1 MALVIFQITIIKEDS
16 MINIFLLS
24 EDIYGTKS
32 IWNG

>member
-32 IWNG
+32 IWKG

>member
-1 MALVIFQITIIKEDS
+1 MALVTFQITIINEDR

-24 EDIYGTKS
+24 EDIYGTES